1 MEGYLDLSEAS
12 LSDVTNRGPL
22 TFGESLRRL
31 SKISQRGMT
40 IEYTLIILLTA
51 FAAFQI
57 LLAVGAKASLI

>member
-1 MEGYLDLSEAS
+1 M
-12 LSDVTNRGPL
+12 SDIINRGPL

-31 SKISQRGMT
+31 NKISQRGMT

-57 LLAVGAKASLI
+57 LLAVGAKAV